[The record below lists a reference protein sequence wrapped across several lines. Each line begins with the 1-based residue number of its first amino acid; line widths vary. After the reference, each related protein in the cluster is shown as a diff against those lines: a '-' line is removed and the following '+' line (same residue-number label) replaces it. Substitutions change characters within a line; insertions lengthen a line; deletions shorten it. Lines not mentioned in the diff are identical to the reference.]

1 MGRATK
7 TVGKPDKKRST
18 RGADAKSRSAPKAER
33 GRGSSVANR
42 ESKVTRLTME
52 LEEALQR
59 QAATADILKV
69 IAGSRTNI
77 QPVLDA
83 IVKAAVR
90 FCGAEDAVIGLREDD
105 EAVVGA
111 HAGPIQHDVGRR
123 VPLDRTSAAGRAIL
137 DGRTMLVPDLLA
149 PEAAELTMGQKLARE
164 FGFRAV
170 VAVPMMSEREAI
182 GTLFLRKTQPGA
194 FTPQQ
199 IDLLQTFA
207 AQAVIAVEN
216 VRLFSEVKAKTVDLA
231 RSVDELTATGDVLK
245 IISRSSVDLETVLDR
260 LVETVARL
268 CRADQAAMFR
278 RRDKMYQLVT
288 VRGFSEEA
296 QEFVRAHPF
305 AHDRRTVTGRAVSER
320 RAIHIPDVAQDPEY
334 RYEGAKLIGYRTVL
348 GIPLL
353 REDALV
359 GVFFV
364 ARTRV
369 DPFTAKEIEL
379 ATSFSDQAVIA
390 IENARL
396 FDELR
401 ERQAELRVTFDN
413 MGDGVAMFGADT
425 RLVAW
430 NRNFQ
435 TILDLPN
442 ELVAQRPTYVDYV
455 RILAERGE
463 FGTDDI
469 EGELNR
475 RLQDTDRELRL
486 ERTRPDGRVIEVRRN
501 TVPGGGFVLI
511 YADITE
517 RKRAEQAIR
526 AARDA
531 AETALREL
539 QAAQASLVHAQKMAA
554 LGQLTAGIA
563 HEIKNPLNFV
573 NNFAGL
579 SVELLEELKEAAAE
593 ALGTL
598 DAGKRAEILETI
610 RMLTGNLERIAE
622 HGRRADGIVRG
633 MLQHSRGS
641 SGDWQATDLNTL
653 VEESLNL
660 AYHGARAQDQDF
672 KVTLELDLDRNLAPI
687 EVVSQDV
694 SRVLLNLIS
703 NGFYAVTKRALKGDG
718 AFRPLVKI
726 ATREFGEGIEI
737 RVRDN
742 GVGIP
747 LEYCEKLFQPFF
759 TTKPT
764 GEGTGLGLSISYEI
778 VTQQHGGTITVDSE
792 VGDFTEFTVRLPRRR
807 HGVA

>member
-288 VRGFSEEA
+288 VRGLSEEA
-296 QEFVRAHPF
+296 QAFVRAHPF

-334 RYEGAKLIGYRTVL
+334 SYEGAKLVGYRTVL

-435 TILDLPN
+435 TILD
-442 ELVAQRPTYVDYV
+442 AQRVGRTTPD
-455 RILAERGE
+455 LC
-463 FGTDDI
+463 
-469 EGELNR
+469 
-475 RLQDTDRELRL
+475 RLC
-486 ERTRPDGRVIEVRRN
+486 PH
-501 TVPGGGFVLI
+501 P
-511 YADITE
+511 
-517 RKRAEQAIR
+517 
-526 AARDA
+526 
-531 AETALREL
+531 
-539 QAAQASLVHAQKMAA
+539 
-554 LGQLTAGIA
+554 
-563 HEIKNPLNFV
+563 
-573 NNFAGL
+573 
-579 SVELLEELKEAAAE
+579 
-593 ALGTL
+593 
-598 DAGKRAEILETI
+598 
-610 RMLTGNLERIAE
+610 
-622 HGRRADGIVRG
+622 
-633 MLQHSRGS
+633 
-641 SGDWQATDLNTL
+641 
-653 VEESLNL
+653 
-660 AYHGARAQDQDF
+660 
-672 KVTLELDLDRNLAPI
+672 
-687 EVVSQDV
+687 
-694 SRVLLNLIS
+694 
-703 NGFYAVTKRALKGDG
+703 
-718 AFRPLVKI
+718 
-726 ATREFGEGIEI
+726 
-737 RVRDN
+737 
-742 GVGIP
+742 
-747 LEYCEKLFQPFF
+747 C
-759 TTKPT
+759 
-764 GEGTGLGLSISYEI
+764 
-778 VTQQHGGTITVDSE
+778 
-792 VGDFTEFTVRLPRRR
+792 
-807 HGVA
+807 

>member
-334 RYEGAKLIGYRTVL
+334 SYEGAKLVGYRTVL